1 MTTTRSG
8 WKAAEVT
15 GRDELPATDPETED
29 SVGSPSV
36 VFGARPIPSVGVSV
50 GPSDNPPATSA
61 SSTSAEGRRGRPRGR
76 FVGRGGPPVPVAI
89 KQYRPPPGA
98 PATWPHDG
106 TWLQIRDQAWLLAGL
121 PRDDHLVRVREV
133 FLGAVSAV
141 GIDHDPAGTDKSF
154 DTPFVVMEWIDG
166 SPPDALVRTGEVALD
181 VRLSWVEDL
190 AVAVDVLHSL
200 SRTRN
205 APLVHADIK
214 PANCL
219 VTPDRGLVLVD
230 TGAVQ
235 RADGLGDHRGLR
247 SPPYAAPEVLAGPAR
262 RRDAST
268 DLYSLGAVAFFFL
281 TGQAPPSAE
290 RPTYLA
296 DTRAVLSN
304 CTDVPEPRRSAVT
317 GHVVTLLN
325 PEPGRRPAS
334 GATDWARE
342 LRRIAAPPVRRT
354 RRRPVAVGLAAV
366 AVVAGIVGTSALLG
380 GRSSD
385 VAEPP
390 PTSAVAVPPLARRRR
405 PARWPGRACP
415 RSPRP
420 ERCSTGKTS
429 ARRRRTGP
437 RRPSRPIRRSTARV
451 ATSSG

>member
-1 MTTTRSG
+1 M
-8 WKAAEVT
+8 T
-15 GRDELPATDPETED
+15 GRDELPGTDPETED
-29 SVGSPSV
+29 SVGASAV
-36 VFGARPIPSVGVSV
+36 GFGPRPIPSVGVWV
-50 GPSDNPPATSA
+50 GPSDEPARYERLEHVGGG
-61 SSTSAEGRRGRPRGR
+61 AEGAIHRGR

-106 TWLQIRDQAWLLAGL
+106 TWHQIRDQAWLLAGL

-235 RADGLGDHRGLR
+235 RADGLGRPPWPAQPALRRAR
-247 SPPYAAPEVLAGPAR
+247 SPGRSRAPPGRVHRPVLPRGSRLLLPHRAGPAER
-262 RRDAST
+262 RATDLPGRRSCSAVELHGRARAAAERSDRPRRDAPQP
-268 DLYSLGAVAFFFL
+268 GAGAA
-281 TGQAPPSAE
+281 Q
-290 RPTYLA
+290 
-296 DTRAVLSN
+296 
-304 CTDVPEPRRSAVT
+304 
-317 GHVVTLLN
+317 
-325 PEPGRRPAS
+325 PAS

-380 GRSSD
+380 GLVVGRRGAPAD
-385 VAEPP
+385 VGGRRA
-390 PTSAVAVPPLARRRR
+390 PLWHGQPRR
-405 PARWPGRACP
+405 PARWPGRTCP